1 MDTELTVDQIISEEI
16 KEYRLIQRNN
26 TETVSSLIKSSAKK
40 LADSGV
46 VEQNQISRILK
57 GRFSD
62 HKRWVEKVLPDEY
75 KLTTKPKQ
83 EDEPKTEIQEL
94 FYLSKELYKEKAELS
109 GKLYHLL
116 KHEDNFEDTIQYRK
130 EAIVRSIEEIK
141 SEFAEIEVLKKQID
155 KRELLHSWNKV
166 IVRKMALE
174 NTLHHVSS
182 KFDQS
187 AKCKFQFRSFRRS
200 GRTAG
205 PGRGSVWIRLECFT
219 FCGFRHCGR
228 RWRAR
233 PTGALANGRRSNGW
247 KRTRRSLTGL
257 TCRAFMASPGWTA
270 LSKNGWCSS
279 GSPWLWPS

>member
-1 MDTELTVDQIISEEI
+1 MDTDLTVDQIISEEI
-16 KEYRLIQRNN
+16 KEYRSIQRNN

-75 KLTTKPKQ
+75 KLVTKPKQ
-83 EDEPKTEIQEL
+83 EDEPKTELQEL

-109 GKLYHLL
+109 GKLYNLL
-116 KHEDNFEDTIQYRK
+116 KHEDGFEDTIKNNK
-130 EAIVRSIEEIK
+130 ERTLRSIEEIK
-141 SEFAEIEVLKKQID
+141 AEFAEIEVLKKQID

-187 AKCKFQFRSFRRS
+187 AKWIKHINEDSKLTKLLDEINSCPSCGWEISKWFDIQNERIRR
-200 GRTAG
+200 GLPVIQPKG
-205 PGRGSVWIRLECFT
+205 
-219 FCGFRHCGR
+219 
-228 RWRAR
+228 
-233 PTGALANGRRSNGW
+233 NG
-247 KRTRRSLTGL
+247 K
-257 TCRAFMASPGWTA
+257 
-270 LSKNGWCSS
+270 KQ
-279 GSPWLWPS
+279 